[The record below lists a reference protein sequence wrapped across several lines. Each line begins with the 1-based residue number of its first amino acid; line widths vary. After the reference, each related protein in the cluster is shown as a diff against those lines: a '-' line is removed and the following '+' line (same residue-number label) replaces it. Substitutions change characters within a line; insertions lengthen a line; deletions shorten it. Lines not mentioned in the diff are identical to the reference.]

1 MQNGITQSSTILTYI
16 ARLNVVVKAIH
27 FPGEW
32 VDVIHG
38 FVVCSPR
45 KTVWYIDLVYACV
58 KRTVNIQSKQ
68 RSSFSLRIGWFRFV
82 SHGSFKSSI
91 NFMLRT
97 MTFHRYMWIV
107 LSIQVTFLAI
117 ISCNDVALSD
127 FSSCRSKNCLD
138 AGYNIKYLP
147 AHTLP
152 LGSHLPSLNRFFV
165 PLSTS
170 WSFVIF
176 RESQSTWDSERPRP
190 TI

>member
-107 LSIQVTFLAI
+107 FSIQVTFLAI
-117 ISCNDVALSD
+117 ISCNNVASPIFLSVD
-127 FSSCRSKNCLD
+127 LRIVLMLGIPNTYPPILFPSGRICR
-138 AGYNIKYLP
+138 
-147 AHTLP
+147 
-152 LGSHLPSLNRFFV
+152 R
-165 PLSTS
+165 
-170 WSFVIF
+170 
-176 RESQSTWDSERPRP
+176 
-190 TI
+190 